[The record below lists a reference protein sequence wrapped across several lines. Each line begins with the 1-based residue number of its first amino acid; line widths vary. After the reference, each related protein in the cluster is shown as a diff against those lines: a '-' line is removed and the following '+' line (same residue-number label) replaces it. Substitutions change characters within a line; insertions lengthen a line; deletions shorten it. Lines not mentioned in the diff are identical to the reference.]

1 MNINLQL
8 PDSTYQRLISGSSRI
23 RGTIGY
29 VSPTEANFNEHARS
43 TPQPGT
49 QFVKLPHGRATVTQ
63 KHARLSLVISLDEAD
78 ILPAQAIE
86 TESQQAS
93 AFVDRVFGGG
103 WE

>member
-1 MNINLQL
+1 MYINLQL
-8 PDSTYQRLISGSSRI
+8 PDNAYQRLIANGTRL
-23 RGTIGY
+23 RGTIGLT
-29 VSPTEANFNEHARS
+29 SPTEGNFNEHARS

-49 QFVKLPHGRATVTQ
+49 QFVKRPHGRATVTQ

>member
-1 MNINLQL
+1 MYINLQL
-8 PDSTYQRLISGSSRI
+8 PDNAYQRLIANGTRL
-23 RGTIGY
+23 RGTIGLT
-29 VSPTEANFNEHARS
+29 SPTEGNFNEHARS
-43 TPQPGT
+43 T
-49 QFVKLPHGRATVTQ
+49 PHGRATVTQ